1 MPYVFD
7 ECLHVGGRFAVWRGW
22 LRADDGP
29 GRPVILKLPAD
40 AAVLTADHDE
50 TLSDLAA
57 HLSRQHDVLWQLSGV
72 GAPPVLGLE
81 TSSFGVLMANGAPI
95 RGGGPV
101 LVMADTGA
109 RALRLP
115 AAALT
120 GAEPGCWDEA
130 AVLRFGIGLLSAL
143 VPLHQC
149 GLVLGGLHPSHVL
162 LDPDGQV
169 RLIGQGA
176 AAPAGDLWRRFGDPP
191 DPSCVA
197 PELTGFLQRP
207 VDQRADYYSAGVL
220 LYTLLTGRLP
230 FTDTDPQDL
239 LHAHLGRSPEPP
251 DVLVPEVSA
260 DTAQLVM
267 RLLEKDPDC
276 RYSRGDE
283 ICWALEHCLA
293 ALSGSS
299 ALQPP
304 LRGQDRRE
312 ILRDGDLP
320 GRRAELD
327 SLRDALLH
335 GLKGRGSVQL
345 VRAPAGGGKSALLE
359 AVSRCDAAA
368 SALVVRGRFDSQQ
381 GHVPFGVVMAA
392 FSQSLRQVL
401 AGGERDL
408 MTVRT
413 RLEAALGREDSGP
426 VWMLTA
432 AMPPLSVLIGHY
444 QAPTGQG
451 RDLPGD
457 AFRAVFVR
465 FLQGLLEPGQV
476 LLLVL
481 DDLHHA
487 DRSTLDL
494 LLYILQEDG
503 LRTVVLVASL
513 PDGAAEDD
521 GPAVAAFL
529 EAAEQAAIPVRTL
542 QPAPLTAADALQILE
557 QSFVPALE
565 NGMRLAE
572 LCIRR
577 TFGNPLFL
585 QRFIAI
591 LHERRVLR
599 FDGGADLWRWDPAAV
614 PHLPAPENL
623 IGFLAQSLREI
634 SPFTRTVL
642 QVAACIGM
650 VFDPEEIHRTLEVQP
665 AAVEAALRE
674 AVADGL
680 VMPLG
685 PADGLTDLDPATSA
699 GVGAGMDQAPPGERF
714 RFQHDR
720 IRDLVRATDPQD
732 SRVRRH
738 ARIGR
743 IRLAALGDNP
753 AGAALFRALDQINA
767 GTVDLYD
774 PVERDR
780 LARLNLQAAG
790 AAMASAG
797 FASALSYARSGIGFL
812 DDRAWQSQPS
822 LCLDLHVMAAEAAYV
837 LREWTDLDRILDA
850 VLSRPLDPLDVA
862 RATEL
867 RVLSLSARTNPA
879 AAVEAALQGAARL
892 GYPVSTRLGG
902 LCRLVVLARLRLS
915 EQVLAGSPGRS
926 RSVMGENARAGAALR
941 LLLAVSASR
950 HISRPDLAPV
960 YALRVI
966 ELALRIGDSLHLGFA
981 HAMLTSVCASRGDRG
996 RAFRLASRGVAL
1008 LRDSPESP
1016 LKARAMLPLYYLGLH
1031 SQEPLQQTRRGLL
1044 DCHRLAMEAGDT
1056 ETASYALAAA
1066 LEHGIFSGVSL
1077 RDLAAEASRAA
1088 AFLRRYPNAVAGEYV
1103 GAVSRTLALLTEPG
1117 GLADATVLWPQI
1129 QTEVRALLAAGNPL
1143 VAYGTLLLGATVL
1156 TAAEAFPQAAELLA
1170 AAEPLSV
1177 WAEGTVSYSVHV
1189 FYGALVATRL
1199 GGRSGQRQRRR
1210 RLRRAIRRFE
1220 EWTAECPVQHLHRLL
1235 LLRAEDARISESPDA
1250 SDLYARALQAARD
1263 NGNTGE
1269 EVVVLCA
1276 AAAFHEQGLRTAV
1289 AGMLRRQVFET
1300 LDIWGAAGLAER
1312 LRTGWRETP
1321 DSLWR
1326 GMGSA
1331 ATWGGSSP
1339 AGAATQRR
1347 AAGQTDLMAVVRA
1360 AQAISGE
1367 IHRPD
1372 LLERLMRITM
1382 GAVGA
1387 QRGVLLL
1394 KGPSGWVVEVDGEAE
1409 SDRFLVYRMQ
1419 IPVTDDLP
1427 ADFLPFSRGI
1437 FNFVTRSG
1445 ETVVLEN
1452 AVRGGDFTA
1461 DPYVIRVRPLSV
1473 LAMPLYQR
1481 GDLTGVLYL
1490 ENNLVTGLFTRD
1502 RLEVLRL
1509 LAAQV
1514 MVSLE
1519 NSQFYENMAAL
1530 NRDLERQVEERSRE
1544 ATEKTRLLEATLDN
1558 MSDGLI
1564 LFDAEGRMMVWNNR
1578 AMELFGFPPAL
1589 QRRGVS
1595 QAALISSTIASGV
1608 LSERLAGILMER
1620 AAAGRSVYPDKLAA
1634 EVELAG
1640 DMHIQVRRRF
1650 MADGGEVQIY
1660 LDVTEERRREREL
1673 MQARRDAEAALDDLR
1688 SAQDSLIQAEK
1699 MASLGELVAGVAHEI
1714 NTPVGITLTAASFLS
1729 ERTRE
1734 LAAVLEGDTLRRSQL
1749 QHYVEQAM
1757 ETTALMETNIRR
1769 AADLITSF
1777 KQIAVDQSSGDRRCF
1792 NVEEYLWEVIRSFTP
1807 MLRKA
1812 GHTLS
1817 LSCPQRLLVESY
1829 PGAWSQILTNFVTN
1843 SIDHAFLPGQHG
1855 RLRVSVSMPLPGLI
1869 EMVYSD
1875 DGRGIPADV
1884 RSRIFDPFFTTRR
1897 GVGGSGLGL
1906 HIVFNLVTGLLHGS
1920 VTSEENPGG
1929 GTRMVVRVPVTLVQ
1943 HATDADRGS
1952 VPA

>member
-40 AAVLTADHDE
+40 AAVLTVDPEE
-50 TLSDLAA
+50 TLSELTAQ
-57 HLSRQHDVLWQLSGV
+57 LSRQHDVLWQLSGA
-72 GAPPVLGLE
+72 GAPPVLALE
-81 TSSFGVLMANGAPI
+81 TSSFGVLMANGTPV

-109 RALRLP
+109 RVLRLP
-115 AAALT
+115 FSS
-120 GAEPGCWDEA
+120 GDKGPPGHWDEA
-130 AVLRFGIGLLSAL
+130 AALRFGIGLMTAL
-143 VPLHQC
+143 GPLHRS

-176 AAPAGDLWRRFGDPP
+176 AAPAGELWQRYGDPP
-191 DPSCVA
+191 DSSCVA

-207 VDQRADYYSAGVL
+207 VDLRADYYSSGVL
-220 LYTLLTGRLP
+220 LYALLTGRLP
-230 FTDTDPQDL
+230 FGDTDPQDL
-239 LHAHLGRSPEPP
+239 LHAHLGRTPEAP
-251 DVLVPEVSA
+251 DVLDSRISA
-260 DTAQLVM
+260 ETAQVVM
-267 RLLEKDPDC
+267 RLLEKDPDR
-276 RYSRGDE
+276 RYQRGSE
-283 ICWALEHCLA
+283 IRSALEHCL
-293 ALSGSS
+293 GS
-299 ALQPP
+299 
-304 LRGQDRRE
+304 LREPSVPSVAPRRHRTVE
-312 ILRDGDLP
+312 TDPAGDLP
-320 GRRAELD
+320 GRRSEQD

-335 GLKGRGSVQL
+335 AMKGRGSLQL
-345 VRAPAGGGKSALLE
+345 IRAASGGGKSALLE
-359 AVSRCDAAA
+359 AVSRCDAAS
-368 SALVVRGRFDSQQ
+368 SALVVRGQFDSQQ
-381 GHVPFGVVMAA
+381 GHVPFGVIMTA
-392 FSQSLRQVL
+392 FSRILRQNL

-408 MTVRT
+408 RSVRT
-413 RLEAALGREDSGP
+413 RLEAALGRDDSGP

-432 AMPPLSVLIGHY
+432 AMPPLSVLIGHH
-444 QAPTGQG
+444 QAPSGQG
-451 RDLPGD
+451 GDLPGD

-465 FLQGLLEPGQV
+465 FLQALLEPGQV
-476 LLLVL
+476 LLLIL

-494 LLYILQEDG
+494 LLYVLQEQA
-503 LRTVVLVASL
+503 LRAVVVVASL
-513 PDGAAEDD
+513 PDGTVEQDS
-521 GPAVAAFL
+521 PAVAAFL
-529 EAAEQAAIPVRTL
+529 EAVEQAAIPVRTL
-542 QPAPLTAADALQILE
+542 CPGPLTAADALTLLE
-557 QSFVPALE
+557 RSFVPALE
-565 NGMRLAE
+565 NGPQLAE

-585 QRFIAI
+585 QRFIAT

-599 FDGGADLWRWDPAAV
+599 FDGGADLWRWDPAMV
-614 PHLPAPENL
+614 PHLPAPESL

-650 VFDPEEIHRTLEVQP
+650 VFDPEEIRQALEVQ
-665 AAVEAALRE
+665 AGAVEGALRE
-674 AVADGL
+674 TVAGGL

-685 PADGLTDLDPATSA
+685 EGGHDPEEGAEPTAAA
-699 GVGAGMDQAPPGERF
+699 GGRF

-720 IRDLVRATDPQD
+720 IRDMVGATDTED
-732 SRVRRH
+732 SRARRH
-738 ARIGR
+738 ASLGR
-743 IRLAALGDNP
+743 IRLAALGEAP
-753 AGAALFRALDQINA
+753 SGPSLFRALDQINA
-767 GTVDLYD
+767 AAAEVYD
-774 PVERDR
+774 PAEQDR
-780 LARLNLQAAG
+780 MARLNLQAART
-790 AAMASAG
+790 AMASAG
-797 FASALSYARSGIGFL
+797 FSSALSYARSGIGFL
-812 DDRAWQSQPS
+812 GAEAWQHQPA
-822 LCLDLHVMAAEAAYV
+822 LCLDLHVVAAEAAYV
-837 LREWTDLDRILDA
+837 LREWADLDRSLDR
-850 VLSRPLDPLDVA
+850 VLAQPLDPLDTT

-867 RVLSLSARTNPA
+867 RVLSLSARTDPA
-879 AAVEAALQGAARL
+879 AAVDAALRGATAL
-892 GYPVSTRLGG
+892 GYPVSSRLGG
-902 LCRLVVLARLRLS
+902 FCRLAALIRLRLT
-915 EQVLAGSPGRS
+915 ERFLADAPGRKS
-926 RSVMGENARAGAALR
+926 RADNPRAEAALR
-941 LLLAVSASR
+941 LLLAVSAAR

-966 ELALRIGDSLHLGFA
+966 ELALRIGDCLHLGYA
-981 HAMLTSVCASRGDRG
+981 HAMLTSVCASRGDREQ
-996 RAFRLASRGVAL
+996 AFRLASRGITL
-1008 LRDSPESP
+1008 LRESP
-1016 LKARAMLPLYYLGLH
+1016 GAALKARALLPLYYLGLH
-1031 SQEPLQQTRRGLL
+1031 WQEPLQQTRRGLL
-1044 DCHRLAMEAGDT
+1044 DCHRLAMETGDT
-1056 ETASYALAAA
+1056 ETAAYALAAA
-1066 LEHGIFSGVSL
+1066 LEQGVFSGVSL
-1077 RDLAAEASRAA
+1077 RDLGMEATRAA
-1088 AFLRRYPNAVAGEYV
+1088 VFLRRYPNAIAGAYV
-1103 GAVSRTLALLTEPG
+1103 GAVSRFLVRLTEPG
-1117 GLADATVLWPQI
+1117 ALADPVVVW
-1129 QTEVRALLAAGNPL
+1129 TETQEDIRSLLAAGNPL
-1143 VAYGTLLLGATVL
+1143 VAYGTLLLTVIVL
-1156 TAAEAFPQAAELLA
+1156 TAAEAFPQAMEALA
-1170 AAEPLSV
+1170 AADPLSAR
-1177 WAEGTVSYSVHV
+1177 AEGTVSRSVQV
-1189 FYGALVATRL
+1189 FYGAFVGTRL
-1199 GGRSGQRQRRR
+1199 ADRSGLRRRRR
-1210 RLRRAIRRFE
+1210 RLRQAIRQFE
-1220 EWTAECPVQHLHRLL
+1220 VWTAECPVQHLHRLL
-1235 LLRAEDARISESPDA
+1235 LLRAEDARISDSQDA

-1269 EVVVLCA
+1269 EVLVLCA

-1300 LDIWGAAGLAER
+1300 LDVWGAAGLSER
-1312 LRTGWRETP
+1312 LRTSWRETP
-1321 DSLWR
+1321 DGLWR
-1326 GMGSA
+1326 GMASA
-1331 ATWGGSSP
+1331 AAWGGASP
-1339 AGAATQRR
+1339 AGTPAQRR

-1394 KGPSGWVVEVDGEAE
+1394 KGASGWVIEVDGEAE
-1409 SDRFLVYRMQ
+1409 SDRFLVHRMQ
-1419 IPVTDDLP
+1419 IPVNDDLP

-1437 FNFVTRSG
+1437 FNFVIRSG

-1461 DPYVIRVRPLSV
+1461 DPYVTRVRPLSV

-1490 ENNLVTGLFTRD
+1490 ENNLVTGLFTTD

-1640 DMHIQVRRRF
+1640 DLHIQVRRRF

-1673 MQARRDAEAALDDLR
+1673 MQARRDAEAALEDLR

-1734 LAAVLEGDTLRRSQL
+1734 LSTALTSDVLRRSQL
-1749 QHYVEQAM
+1749 QQYVEQAA

-1777 KQIAVDQSSGDRRCF
+1777 KQIAVDQSSGDRRRF
-1792 NVEEYLWEVIRSFTP
+1792 NVEDYLWEVIRSFTP

-1817 LSCPQRLLVESY
+1817 LSCPQRLVVESY

-1855 RLRVSVSMPLPGLI
+1855 RLRVVVSMPQPGI
-1869 EMVYSD
+1869 VEMVYSD

-1884 RSRIFDPFFTTRR
+1884 RNRIFDPFFTTRR

-1920 VTSEENPGG
+1920 VVSEENPGG
-1929 GTRMVVRVPVTLVQ
+1929 GTRMVVRVPVAVVPVITEQV
-1943 HATDADRGS
+1943 AADS
-1952 VPA
+1952 APVEPV

>member
-22 LRADDGP
+22 LRSDDGP
-29 GRPVILKLPAD
+29 GRPVILKLLAD
-40 AAVLTADHDE
+40 SVVLAAEGDE
-50 TLSDLAA
+50 TLSDLSAQ
-57 HLSRQHDVLWQLSGV
+57 LSRQHDILWQLSGA
-72 GAPPVLGLE
+72 GAPPVLALE
-81 TSSFGVLMANGAPI
+81 PSCFGVLMANGAPV

-115 AAALT
+115 AGMET
-120 GAEPGCWDEA
+120 GGGAQAWDEA
-130 AVLRFGIGLLSAL
+130 AVLRFGLGVLSAL
-143 VPLHQC
+143 APLHQR

-176 AAPAGDLWRRFGDPP
+176 AAPVGDLWRRFGPPP
-191 DPSCVA
+191 DSSCIA

-207 VDQRADYYSAGVL
+207 VDQRADYYSTGVL
-220 LYTLLTGRLP
+220 LYALLTGRLP
-230 FTDTDPQDL
+230 FIDADPQDL

-251 DVLVPEVSA
+251 DVLDPRVSA
-260 DTAQLVM
+260 DTAQVVM
-267 RLLEKDPDC
+267 RLLAKDPDR
-276 RYSRGDE
+276 RYGQRED
-283 ICWALEHCLA
+283 IRQALDHCL
-293 ALSGSS
+293 S
-299 ALQPP
+299 ALTRPSVASPARRRPERLETP
-304 LRGQDRRE
+304 LV
-312 ILRDGDLP
+312 GDLP
-320 GRRAELD
+320 GRRAEVD
-327 SLRDALLH
+327 SLNDALLH
-335 GLKGRGSVQL
+335 ALKGRGSIQL
-345 VRAPAGGGKSALLE
+345 VRAPSGGGKSALLD
-359 AVSRCDAAA
+359 AVSQCDAAA
-368 SALVVRGRFDSQQ
+368 SAVVVRGQFDSQQ
-381 GHVPFGVVMAA
+381 GHIPFGVVMAA
-392 FSQSLRQVL
+392 FSQRLRQVL
-401 AGGERDL
+401 GGGERDL
-408 MTVRT
+408 LLVRT
-413 RLEAALGREDSGP
+413 RLEAALGREDRGP

-432 AMPPLSVLIGHY
+432 AMPPLSALIGHY
-444 QAPTGQG
+444 DPPLGQG
-451 RDLPGD
+451 EEVAGD

-465 FLQGLLEPGQV
+465 FLQALLEPGQMLV
-476 LLLVL
+476 LIL
-481 DDLHHA
+481 DDLQHA

-494 LLYILQEDG
+494 LLYILQGEG
-503 LRTVVLVASL
+503 VRNVVLVASL
-513 PDGAAEDD
+513 PDGTAEVD
-521 GPAVAAFL
+521 GPAITGFL
-529 EAAEQAAIPVRTL
+529 EAAEQASIPVRTL
-542 QPAPLTAADALQILE
+542 YPEPLTAADALLILE

-565 NGMRLAE
+565 NGQQLAE

-585 QRFIAI
+585 KRFIAT

-614 PHLPAPENL
+614 PHLPAPESL

-642 QVAACIGM
+642 QVGACIGM
-650 VFDPEEIHRTLEVQP
+650 VFDPEEIYRVLDVQP

-680 VMPLG
+680 VMPLDQ
-685 PADGLTDLDPATSA
+685 ADGMADHGTPAPA
-699 GVGAGMDQAPPGERF
+699 GGGRF

-720 IRDLVRATDPQD
+720 IRDLVGATDPQD
-732 SRVRRH
+732 SRARRH
-738 ARIGR
+738 AHLGR
-743 IRLAALGDNP
+743 LRLAALGESP

-767 GTVDLYD
+767 GTVDLYG
-774 PVERDR
+774 PAEREQM
-780 LARLNLQAAG
+780 ARLNLKAART
-790 AAMASAG
+790 AMASAG
-797 FASALSYARSGIGFL
+797 FASALSYARSGIDFL
-812 DDRAWQSQPS
+812 EPHAWNSQPV
-822 LCLDLHVMAAEAAYV
+822 LCLDLHTVAAEAAYI
-837 LREWTDLDRILDA
+837 LREWGHLDCVLEA
-850 VLSRPLDPLDVA
+850 VLRQPLDPLDCA

-867 RVLSLSARTNPA
+867 RVLSLSARTDPA
-879 AAVEAALQGAARL
+879 AAVDAALQGAARL
-892 GYPVSTRLGG
+892 GYPVSSRLGG
-902 LCRLVVLARLRLS
+902 LCHLAVLARLRLS
-915 EQVLAGSPGRS
+915 EQVLAGAPGRS
-926 RSVMGENARAGAALR
+926 RSSTVKDARAAAALR
-941 LLLAVSASR
+941 LLMAVSASR

-960 YALRVI
+960 YALRVT
-966 ELALRIGDSLHLGFA
+966 ELALRIGDSLHLGYA
-981 HAMLTSVCASRGDRG
+981 HAMLTSVCASRGDRD

-1008 LRDSPESP
+1008 LRDSPGSP
-1016 LKARAMLPLYYLGLH
+1016 LKARALLPLYYLGLH
-1031 SQEPLQQTRRGLL
+1031 WQEPLPHTRRGLL
-1044 DCHRLAMEAGDT
+1044 DCHRLAMETGDT
-1056 ETASYALAAA
+1056 ETAAYALAAA
-1066 LEHGIFSGVSL
+1066 LEHGIFSGLSL
-1077 RDLAAEASRAA
+1077 RDLVAEAGRATV
-1088 AFLRRYPNAVAGEYV
+1088 FLRRYPNTVAGQYV
-1103 GAVSRTLALLTEPG
+1103 AAVSRMLMLLTEPG
-1117 GLADATVLWPQI
+1117 GLADAATVLPQI
-1129 QTEVRALLAAGNPL
+1129 QAEIRALLAAGNPL
-1143 VAYGTLLLGATVL
+1143 VAYGALLLGITVL
-1156 TAAEAFPQAAELLA
+1156 TAAEAFPQAADLLA
-1170 AAEPLSV
+1170 AADPLSDRG
-1177 WAEGTVSYSVHV
+1177 EGTVSHSVHV

-1199 GGRSGQRQRRR
+1199 GGRTGQRQRRR
-1210 RLRRAIRRFE
+1210 RLRRAIRQFE
-1220 EWTAECPVQHLHRLL
+1220 GWTADCPVQHLHRLL
-1235 LLRAEDARISESPDA
+1235 LLRAEEARISDSPDA

-1269 EVVVLCA
+1269 EVLVLCA
-1276 AAAFHEQGLRTAV
+1276 AAAYHEQGLRTAV
-1289 AGMLRRQVFET
+1289 AGILRRQVFET
-1300 LDIWGAAGLAER
+1300 LDVWGAAGLADR
-1312 LRTGWRETP
+1312 LRIGWRETP

-1326 GMGSA
+1326 GMGSI
-1331 ATWGGSSP
+1331 ATWGGALP
-1339 AGAATQRR
+1339 AGPVSQRR
-1347 AAGQTDLMAVVRA
+1347 GAGQTDLMAVVRA

-1394 KGPSGWVVEVDGEAE
+1394 KGASGWVVEVDGEAE
-1409 SDRFLVYRMQ
+1409 SDRFLVHRMQ

-1427 ADFLPFSRGI
+1427 VDFLPFSRRV
-1437 FNFVTRSG
+1437 FNFVIRSG

-1452 AVRGGDFTA
+1452 AVRGGDFTT

-1490 ENNLVTGLFTRD
+1490 ENNLVTGLFTAD

-1519 NSQFYENMAAL
+1519 NSQFYENLAAL

-1589 QRRGVS
+1589 RRRGVS

-1620 AAAGRSVYPDKLAA
+1620 AAAGRPVYPDKQAA

-1640 DMHIQVRRRF
+1640 DLHIQVRRSF

-1673 MQARRDAEAALDDLR
+1673 MQARRDAEAALENLR

-1734 LAAVLEGDTLRRSQL
+1734 LAAAVGGESLRRSQL
-1749 QHYVEQAM
+1749 RHYVDQAV

-1777 KQIAVDQSSGDRRCF
+1777 KQIAVDQSSGDRRRF

-1817 LSCPQRLLVESY
+1817 LSCPQSLLVESY

-1843 SIDHAFLPGQHG
+1843 SIDHAFLPGQYG
-1855 RLRVSVSMPLPGLI
+1855 RLRVSVSMPQPGVI
-1869 EMVYSD
+1869 EMIYSD
-1875 DGRGIPADV
+1875 DGRGIPADL

-1920 VTSEENPGG
+1920 VISEENPGG

-1943 HATDADRGS
+1943 EGAAAEEVSD
-1952 VPA
+1952 PA